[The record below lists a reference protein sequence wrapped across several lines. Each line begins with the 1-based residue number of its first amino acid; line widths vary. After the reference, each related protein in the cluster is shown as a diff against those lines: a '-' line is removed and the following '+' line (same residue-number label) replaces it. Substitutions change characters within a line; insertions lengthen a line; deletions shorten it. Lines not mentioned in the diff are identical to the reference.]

1 MATSTVE
8 LNKKCCIKCD
18 GAKLG
23 GGLFTCDGCKKMF
36 CGRHVAEHR
45 QELSI
50 ELENTMQEHDLIQQE
65 SNQYIQDQTI
75 WDKIDQ
81 WEKESIV
88 KIQKTAQSIR
98 NDFRQYQQSTNDRIK
113 TECTELS
120 KSLRIARET
129 DNFSEHDL
137 IKWNKVLTNLK
148 SQLESITTNNIIE
161 DKQSCINLIK
171 VRHHSNKLTNTS
183 REQDTNSTPRTRI
196 ITHQIRS
203 DNNQQW
209 DQMYPSFTSL
219 RRTDTMKPNNNS
231 NRSTEW
237 KHQ

>member
-18 GAKLG
+18 GTKFS
-23 GGLFTCDGCKKMF
+23 GGLFTCDGCQKMF
-36 CGRHVAEHR
+36 CGRHVADHR

-75 WDKIDQ
+75 WNKIDQ
-81 WEKESIV
+81 WEKASIL

-98 NDFRQYQQSTNDRIK
+98 YDFRQYQQSTNDRIK

-137 IKWNKVLTNLK
+137 IKWNEVLTNLK
-148 SQLESITTNNIIE
+148 SQLESITTNNVIE

-171 VRHHSNKLTNTS
+171 IRRDPEKSTNTS
-183 REQDTNSTPRTRI
+183 RERATNSVIKPNMIKPI
-196 ITHQIRS
+196 IWLT
-203 DNNQQW
+203 NNQQRN
-209 DQMYPSFTSL
+209 QTFKLSTSL
-219 RRTDTMKPNNNS
+219 RRRDTMEPNNNS
-231 NRSTEW
+231 TKLPECN
-237 KHQ
+237 Q